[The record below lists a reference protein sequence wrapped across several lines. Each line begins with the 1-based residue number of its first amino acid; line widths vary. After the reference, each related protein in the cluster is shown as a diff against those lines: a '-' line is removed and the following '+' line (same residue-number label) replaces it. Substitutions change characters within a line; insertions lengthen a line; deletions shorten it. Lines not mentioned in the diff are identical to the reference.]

1 MLTPALTRRPR
12 RMHRVSARR
21 QDPLFADLVFSEQGE
36 RADVVMIGGEPFYAV
51 PEDDFLRHVEA
62 AYVDRQIVTRLQQR
76 IKAMGDV
83 VTEGVIQMLGQE
95 DLFTR
100 ASIEHAID
108 HMDQILEAGA
118 ADADQLRSALWMMGF
133 RAIVDVHGDLL
144 RLEIPG
150 WESPAE
156 R

>member
-1 MLTPALTRRPR
+1 M
-12 RMHRVSARR
+12 SARR
-21 QDPLFADLVFSEQGE
+21 RDPLFADLVFNEEGE
-36 RADVVMIGGEPFYAV
+36 RADVVTIGGDPFYAV

-62 AYVDRQIVTRLQQR
+62 SYVDRQIVSRLQRR

-83 VTEGVIQMLGQE
+83 VTEGVIGMLGEE

-118 ADADQLRSALWMMGF
+118 IDAEELRMALWMAGF
-133 RAIVDVHGDLL
+133 RAIVDVHGDLV

-150 WESPAE
+150 WEMPSG